1 VTFWPRERRPPP
13 GPRRSGRRA
22 CARRLAARR
31 GAPLPRGETSCAG
44 RHPQTHLRP
53 HHVTL
58 RCIKYAV
65 DKGFD
70 IAILAHLDNMKE
82 YTWRNI
88 LQVGGGG
95 GGRRE
100 PTTWVLSV
108 RRGPAG
114 CPSPLQPSRARP
126 PRPFLAR
133 AALL

>member
-95 GGRRE
+95 
-100 PTTWVLSV
+100 
-108 RRGPAG
+108 
-114 CPSPLQPSRARP
+114 
-126 PRPFLAR
+126 
-133 AALL
+133 AA